1 MSGPRYCEMKAD
13 DIRVGDF
20 AQAGD
25 GFFREVTDIHEGS
38 LAHFVNMIY
47 GPSGYSTFDREESVL
62 VITKADMDIAVE
74 ADRAE
79 TS

>member
-1 MSGPRYCEMKAD
+1 MTGPRYCEMKAD

-25 GFFREVTDIHEGS
+25 GFFREVTDIQESS
-38 LAHFVNMIY
+38 LAHFVDMIY
-47 GPSGYSTFDREESVL
+47 GPTGFSTFDREESVL
-62 VITKADMDIAVE
+62 VITKAD
-74 ADRAE
+74 RAE

>member
-1 MSGPRYCEMKAD
+1 MTGPRYCEMKAD

-38 LAHFVNMIY
+38 RVHFVNMIY
-47 GPSGYSTFDREESVL
+47 GPAGFSTFDREESVL
-62 VITKADMDIAVE
+62 VITKAD
-74 ADRAE
+74 RAE